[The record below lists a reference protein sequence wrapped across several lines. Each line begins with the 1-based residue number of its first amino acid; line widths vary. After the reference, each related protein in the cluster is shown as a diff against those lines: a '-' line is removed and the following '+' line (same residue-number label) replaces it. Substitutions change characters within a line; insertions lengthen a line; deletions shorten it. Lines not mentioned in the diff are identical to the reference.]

1 MSDIL
6 ANQDAVA
13 LAELV
18 SDGEATPREITEAA
32 IARIEALNPQLN
44 AVIYPMFEKALA
56 EASSSDLPDG
66 PFRGVPMLLKDLS
79 SATSAGDPNH
89 LGIRGLKQA
98 GYIHPSDSDLT
109 SRYRKAGFIMAGR
122 TNTPEL
128 GLMPTTEPLAY
139 GPTRNPWN
147 TDYGSG
153 GSSGGAA
160 AAVASGMVP
169 AANASDGGGSIR
181 IPAAMCGLV
190 GLKPTRGRVPL
201 EKASNVYVLSVQHV
215 VCHTMRDAAAILDV
229 SAYDGGGIALPA
241 EPFAASVGKDPGK
254 LRIGLTAASPR
265 EGIELHP
272 ECEAAAR
279 KTADLLESLGHSVE
293 EVYLDLV
300 SEESIAAFGVI
311 WSYGVAA
318 DFGMIRERLGRDL
331 TEEEVEPPTWQ
342 MAQRGKELTAEAVE
356 AAVKAL
362 EQHSQSVLSWWQD
375 HDILLTPTTTLPP
388 PRIGELASTPEEPF
402 KGPMRAIPYAAFTS
416 PFNMTGQPA
425 ISLPL
430 HQTATFSDKSDDL
443 SPAEPDDS
451 ESGNN
456 RKNWGGGRGQGRWGS
471 TVPGLPVGSQLV
483 ADYGREDL
491 LIAIGSQLETAS
503 PWTHNRS
510 PMCP

>member
-6 ANQDAVA
+6 AHHDAVA

-18 SDGEATPREITEAA
+18 RSGEASPREITEAA

-44 AVIYPMFEKALA
+44 AVIYPMFEKAMA
-56 EASSSDLPDG
+56 EASSPDLPDG

-89 LGIRGLKQA
+89 LGMRGLKQA
-98 GYIHPSDSDLT
+98 DYIHPSDSELT
-109 SRYRKAGFIMAGR
+109 RLYRKAGFVMAGR

-147 TDYGSG
+147 TDYGAG

-229 SAYDGGGIALPA
+229 SAHDGGGIALPS

-254 LRIGLTAASPR
+254 LRIGLMAASPR

-279 KTADLLESLGHSVE
+279 ETADLLESLGHSVE
-293 EVYLDLV
+293 EVSLNLV
-300 SEESIAAFGVI
+300 TEESIAAFGVI

-318 DFGMIRERLGRDL
+318 DFEMIRERLGREL
-331 TEEEVEPPTWQ
+331 EEDDAEPPTWQ
-342 MAQRGKELTAEAVE
+342 MFQRGKELTADAVE
-356 AAVKAL
+356 AAVKTL
-362 EQHSQSVLSWWQD
+362 QQHSRHLLAWWQD
-375 HDILLTPTTTLPP
+375 HDILLTPTSTLPP
-388 PRIGELASTPEEPF
+388 PKIGELASTPEEPF
-402 KGPMRAIPYAAFTS
+402 QGPMRAIPYAAFTS

-430 HQTATFSDKSDDL
+430 HQTASDAAVSNT
-443 SPAEPDDS
+443 SPGE
-451 ESGNN
+451 
-456 RKNWGGGRGQGRWGS
+456 WGS
-471 TVPGLPVGSQLV
+471 TIPGLPVGSQLV

-491 LIAIGSQLETAS
+491 LIAVGSQLETAS
-503 PWTHNRS
+503 PWASYRS
-510 PMCP
+510 PLHPN

>member
-6 ANQDAVA
+6 ASHDAVA

-18 SDGEATPREITEAA
+18 RDGEASPREITEAV

-44 AVIYPMFEKALA
+44 AVIYPMFEKAIA
-56 EASSSDLPDG
+56 EADSPDLPEG

-89 LGIRGLKQA
+89 LGMRGLKQA
-98 GYIHPSDSDLT
+98 DYIHSSDSELT
-109 SRYRKAGFIMAGR
+109 RLYRKAGFVMAGR

-147 TDYGSG
+147 TDYGAG

-190 GLKPTRGRVPL
+190 GLKPTRGRVPM

-215 VCHTMRDAAAILDV
+215 VCHTMRDTAAILDV

-254 LRIGLTAASPR
+254 LRVGLMAVSPR

-279 KTADLLESLGHSVE
+279 ETAGLLESLGHSVE

-311 WSYGVAA
+311 WSHGVAA
-318 DFGMIRERLGRDL
+318 DFAMIRERLGRDL
-331 TEEEVEPPTWQ
+331 TEDEVEPPTWQ
-342 MAQRGKELTAEAVE
+342 MFQRGKELTAEAVE
-356 AAVKAL
+356 VAVKAL
-362 EQHSQSVLSWWQD
+362 EQHSRSVLSWWQD
-375 HDILLTPTTTLPP
+375 HDLLLTPTSALPP

-402 KGPMRAIPYAAFTS
+402 QGPMRAIPYAAFTS

-430 HQTATFSDKSDDL
+430 HQTVSDTAAYGATPGD
-443 SPAEPDDS
+443 
-451 ESGNN
+451 
-456 RKNWGGGRGQGRWGS
+456 WGS
-471 TVPGLPVGSQLV
+471 TFPGLPVGSQLV
-483 ADYGREDL
+483 ADYGREDV
-491 LIAIGSQLETAS
+491 LIAVGSQLEAAS
-503 PWTHNRS
+503 PWARLRS
-510 PMCP
+510 LMHP

>member
-6 ANQDAVA
+6 AQHDAIA

-18 SDGEATPREITEAA
+18 RDGEATPREITEAT
-32 IARIEALNPQLN
+32 IARIEALNSQLN

-56 EASSSDLPDG
+56 EASSPSLPDG

-89 LGIRGLKQA
+89 LGMRGLKQA

-109 SRYRKAGFIMAGR
+109 SRYRKAGFVMVGR

-160 AAVASGMVP
+160 AAVASGMVA

-215 VCHTMRDAAAILDV
+215 VCHTMRDTAAILDV
-229 SAYDGGGIALPA
+229 SAHDAGGIALPS

-254 LRIGLTAASPR
+254 LRIGLMATSPR

-272 ECEAAAR
+272 ECEEAAR
-279 KTADLLESLGHSVE
+279 KTAVLLESLGHSVE
-293 EVYLDLV
+293 EVSLDLV
-300 SEESIAAFGVI
+300 TEESLAAFGVI

-318 DFGMIRERLGRDL
+318 DFEMIRERLGREL
-331 TEEEVEPPTWQ
+331 TEDDVEPPTWR
-342 MAQRGKELTAEAVE
+342 MAQRGKEITGDDVE
-356 AAVKAL
+356 PAVKAL
-362 EQHSQSVLSWWQD
+362 ERHSQNLLSWWQD
-375 HDILLTPTTTLPP
+375 HDLLLTPTSALPP
-388 PRIGELASTPEEPF
+388 PRIGELAGTEEDPF
-402 KGPMRAIPYAAFTS
+402 QGQLRAIPYAAFTS

-430 HQTATFSDKSDDL
+430 HQTAT
-443 SPAEPDDS
+443 EPDDS

-456 RKNWGGGRGQGRWGS
+456 RKNWGGGQGEERWGS
-471 TVPGLPVGSQLV
+471 CVSGLPVGTQLV

-491 LIAIGSQLETAS
+491 LIAIGSQLETVS
-503 PWTHNRS
+503 PWSSNRS
-510 PMCP
+510 PMRL

>member
-6 ANQDAVA
+6 ADHDAVA

-18 SDGEATPREITEAA
+18 SSGEATPSEITEAA

-56 EASSSDLPDG
+56 EASSPDLPDG
-66 PFRGVPMLLKDLS
+66 PFKGVPMLLKDLS

-89 LGIRGLKQA
+89 LGMRGLRQA
-98 GYIHPSDSDLT
+98 DYIHPSDSELT
-109 SRYRKAGFIMAGR
+109 SSYRKAGFVMAGR

-147 TDYGSG
+147 TDYGAG

-190 GLKPTRGRVPL
+190 GLKPTRGRVPM

-229 SAYDGGGIALPA
+229 SAHDGGGIALPA

-254 LRIGLTAASPR
+254 LRIGLMAASPR

-331 TEEEVEPPTWQ
+331 EEDRCRATDLADGP
-342 MAQRGKELTAEAVE
+342 ARQRNHARSNRRS
-356 AAVKAL
+356 
-362 EQHSQSVLSWWQD
+362 SQS
-375 HDILLTPTTTLPP
+375 PKAALPKRAFVVAR
-388 PRIGELASTPEEPF
+388 PRHPANPHHNPAAPKNRRTSQHPR
-402 KGPMRAIPYAAFTS
+402 RALQRPHAGN
-416 PFNMTGQPA
+416 PLCRLH
-425 ISLPL
+425 LPL
-430 HQTATFSDKSDDL
+430 QHDR
-443 SPAEPDDS
+443 PARHLPAS
-451 ESGNN
+451 APN
-456 RKNWGGGRGQGRWGS
+456 RQRYRRLWCHPRRVGKHRPRPPS
-471 TVPGLPVGSQLV
+471 RLP
-483 ADYGREDL
+483 
-491 LIAIGSQLETAS
+491 AS
-503 PWTHNRS
+503 SRLRKRRPAHRRRLPT
-510 PMCP
+510 

>member
-6 ANQDAVA
+6 ADHDAIA
-13 LAELV
+13 LAELIK
-18 SDGEATPREITEAA
+18 DGEASPREITEAA

-56 EASSSDLPDG
+56 EASSPDLPDG

-89 LGIRGLKQA
+89 LGMRGLKQA
-98 GYIHPSDSDLT
+98 DYIHPSDSDLT
-109 SRYRKAGFIMAGR
+109 RLYRKAGFVMAGR

-147 TDYGSG
+147 TDFGAG

-229 SAYDGGGIALPA
+229 SAHDKGGIAFPS
-241 EPFAASVGKDPGK
+241 EPFAASVGKDPSK
-254 LRIGLTAASPR
+254 LRIGLMAVSPR

-272 ECEAAAR
+272 EYEAAAR

-293 EVYLDLV
+293 EVSLDLV
-300 SEESIAAFGVI
+300 TEESIAAFGVI

-318 DFGMIRERLGRDL
+318 DFEMICERLGREL
-331 TEEEVEPPTWQ
+331 EEGDVEPPTWQ
-342 MAQRGKELTAEAVE
+342 MFQRGKELTAEAVE
-356 AAVKAL
+356 AAVKTL
-362 EQHSQSVLSWWQD
+362 QQHSRHLLAWWQD
-375 HDILLTPTTTLPP
+375 HDILLTPTSTLPP

-402 KGPMRAIPYAAFTS
+402 QGPMRAIPYAAFTS

-430 HQTATFSDKSDDL
+430 HQTASDAAVPDT
-443 SPAEPDDS
+443 SPGE
-451 ESGNN
+451 
-456 RKNWGGGRGQGRWGS
+456 WGS
-471 TVPGLPVGSQLV
+471 TIPDLPVGSQLV

-491 LIAIGSQLETAS
+491 LIAVGSQLETAS
-503 PWTHNRS
+503 PWASHRS
-510 PMCP
+510 PLHPN

>member
-1 MSDIL
+1 MPDSVL
-6 ANQDAVA
+6 AQHDAIA
-13 LAELV
+13 LAQLIR
-18 SDGEATPREITEAA
+18 DGEVTPREVTEAT

-56 EASSSDLPDG
+56 AADSPDLPNG
-66 PFRGVPMLLKDLS
+66 PFKGVPMLLKDLS
-79 SATSAGDPNH
+79 STTSAGDPNH
-89 LGIRGLKQA
+89 LGVRGLKQA
-98 GYIHPSDSDLT
+98 GYIHPSDSELT
-109 SRYRKAGFIMAGR
+109 SLYRKAGFVIAGR

-128 GLMPTTEPLAY
+128 GLMPTTEPLSY

-147 TDYGSG
+147 TDYGAG

-229 SAYDGGGIALPA
+229 SAHENGGIALPA

-254 LRIGLTAASPR
+254 LRIGLMATSPR
-265 EGIELHP
+265 SGIELHP

-279 KTADLLESLGHSVE
+279 KTASLLESLGHSVE
-293 EVYLDLV
+293 EVSLELV

-311 WSYGVAA
+311 WSFGVAA
-318 DFGMIRERLGRDL
+318 DFEMIRERLGRNL
-331 TEEEVEPPTWQ
+331 TEDDVEPPTWQ
-342 MAQRGKELTAEAVE
+342 MALRGKEITGEAVDV
-356 AAVKAL
+356 AVKAL
-362 EQHSQSVLSWWQD
+362 EQHSHNVLSWWQD
-375 HDILLTPTTTLPP
+375 YDLLLTPTSTLPP
-388 PRIGELASTPEEPF
+388 PRIGDLASTPENPF
-402 KGPMRAIPYAAFTS
+402 QGQLRAMPYAAFTS

-430 HQTATFSDKSDDL
+430 HQTTSDTATPNTIPGNTTSDNTT
-443 SPAEPDDS
+443 PGE
-451 ESGNN
+451 
-456 RKNWGGGRGQGRWGS
+456 WGS
-471 TVPGLPVGSQLV
+471 TVPGLPIGTQLV

-491 LIAIGSQLETAS
+491 LIAVGSQLETTS
-503 PWTHNRS
+503 PWSHHRS
-510 PMCP
+510 PLHP